1 MFGKFIGK
9 IFVAA
14 FATVILCTLNFC
26 EAAKKTI
33 AVMPLEN
40 VSGYSDQRVAEIMT
54 EQLLVAIHSS
64 GNYTVV
70 ERTQLEKVMREQGFQ
85 NIAGDPNKIAEL
97 NKLAGA
103 DYMLVGKLTMAVV
116 GNNPASNTVS
126 QISNIFGLGQL
137 GDTAGNYVHKF
148 KSKVELEVRFVD
160 NTTGEIIIAKT
171 IEGSKSG
178 ATQVEAL
185 NAACKVAAENFLR
198 ELDSVNPFRARIAEI
213 SGEDVYIDR
222 GSLDGLRRGEVL
234 IVARE
239 GEPIV
244 VNGKV
249 VAVKQT
255 EVGKIKVVEV
265 NSDYAVCK
273 KQSGEIHKGDIVK
286 RNNA

>member
-1 MFGKFIGK
+1 MTKNFIGK
-9 IFVAA
+9 IF
-14 FATVILCTLNFC
+14 FATLAAIIFCSLNFC

-64 GNYTVV
+64 GGYTVV
-70 ERTQLEKVMREQGFQ
+70 ERAQMNQVIKEQGFQ
-85 NIAGDPNKIAEL
+85 NIMTDPNKATEL
-97 NKLAGA
+97 GKLSGA
-103 DYMLVGKLTMAVV
+103 DYSLVGKVIMTVV
-116 GNNPASNTVS
+116 GNNPTASTVS
-126 QISNIFGLGQL
+126 SLGNALGLGQI
-137 GDTAGNYVHKF
+137 GNMADGFVKKF
-148 KSKVELEVRFVD
+148 KSKVQIDVRFVD

-171 IEGSKSG
+171 IEGSKTG

-185 NAACKVAAENFLR
+185 NAACQNAAENFLK
-198 ELDSVNPFRARIAEI
+198 ELDTVNPFRARIAEI

-222 GSLDGLRRGEVL
+222 GSQDGLRKGETL

-239 GEPIV
+239 GAPIV
-244 VNGKV
+244 VNGRT

-265 NSDYAVCK
+265 NADYAVCK
-273 KQSGEIHKGDIVK
+273 KISGDIRKGDVLK
-286 RNNA
+286 RG

>member
-1 MFGKFIGK
+1 MFAKFVGK

-14 FATVILCTLNFC
+14 VTVVICCSLNFC

-40 VSGYSDQRVAEIMT
+40 VSGYSDQRVAELMT

-70 ERTQLEKVMREQGFQ
+70 ERAQMEKIMRDQGFE
-85 NIAGDPNKIAEL
+85 NIAADPNKAAEL
-97 NKLAGA
+97 NKLSGA
-103 DYMLVGKLTMAVV
+103 DYLLVGKVTMAVV
-116 GNNPASNTVS
+116 DNNPTANTVS
-126 QISNIFGLGQL
+126 KISNIFGLGDL
-137 GDTAGNYVHKF
+137 GNTASNYVDKF
-148 KSKVELEVRFVD
+148 KGKIALEIRFVD

-171 IEGSKSG
+171 VEGSKSG
-178 ATQVEAL
+178 ASQLEAL

-198 ELDSVNPFRARIAEI
+198 DLDEVNPFRARIAEI

-244 VNGKV
+244 VNGKI

-255 EVGKIKVVEV
+255 AVGKIKVVEV
-265 NSDYAVCK
+265 NFDYALCK

-286 RNNA
+286 RG